1 MAWLVLFPN
10 EYGEL
15 IPTPEKLVP
24 PLNWY
29 DEDGIIHSGS
39 LSRQQPATEPCNQQE
54 QAGSHSKAWLHAKSL
69 LDRRERIRRDYK
81 KARKQK
87 PITRDEI
94 IDAISL
100 SSSDPSRDRIS
111 GGPMDSLGAAGK
123 LLSGLAD
130 TLHREAKRADRDAL
144 KSYQEDYNELRRLE
158 WARYRLP
165 LQMATVIEYHYFSDK
180 TPTEAHRGLHLQAA
194 EYDGIYNQAIDL
206 LAGMLCEVI

>member
-1 MAWLVLFPN
+1 MAWLVLYPN

-39 LSRQQPATEPCNQQE
+39 LSCPQPPAAPRNLQE
-54 QAGSHSKAWLHAKSL
+54 QAGNHSKTWLHAKSL
-69 LDRRERIRRDYK
+69 LDRRERIQRDYNR
-81 KARKQK
+81 ARKQK

-94 IDAISL
+94 IDAVSL
-100 SSSDPSRDRIS
+100 SSSDTSRERII
-111 GGPMDSLGAAGK
+111 GGPMDSQGAAGK
-123 LLSGLAD
+123 LLSGYAD
-130 TLHREAKRADRDAL
+130 KLHRDAKRADRDAL
-144 KSYQEDYNELRRLE
+144 KMYQEDYSELRRLE

-165 LQMATVIEYHYFSDK
+165 LHMATVIEYHYFSDK

-194 EYDGIYNQAIDL
+194 EYDGIYNQAIDY